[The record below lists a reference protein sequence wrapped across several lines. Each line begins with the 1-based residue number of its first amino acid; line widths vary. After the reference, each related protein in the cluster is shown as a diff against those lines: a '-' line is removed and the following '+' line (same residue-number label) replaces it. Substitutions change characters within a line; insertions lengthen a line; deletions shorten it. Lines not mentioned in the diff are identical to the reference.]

1 MSFRT
6 GRSLPSDRASEA
18 DEEPEPDD
26 DPSLTAA
33 IAASQIDL
41 RPLFGG
47 LLVLIGGV
55 LGIPVLVMFGIVVL
69 AIAWL
74 HTIWARRALRRL
86 RLERRFEPDRVMCG
100 DTAHLVLTTWNRKL
114 MPLPWLRAE
123 EPVPSELR
131 PAEGSGGLGWSF
143 GPRSLVNGW
152 TLGPYERTIR
162 RIDLRAE
169 RRGVYR
175 FGSVELAA
183 GDLLGESVAEEDRQL
198 AATLVVRPRT
208 VPVRR
213 FEAAL
218 ERSGDLRARRGLVED
233 PSSFAGVRPYA
244 PGDPVRHVHWR
255 TTARLGVP
263 VVKRFDPSR
272 DRDVVVALDIE
283 TGDEGWAGRHD
294 DDLAENLCVVAA
306 SLARALEA
314 AGAAGGLAV
323 AAFTGT
329 TDRFAF
335 LAPSA
340 AEHQAARAGDLLARI
355 SPYPSAPFEHL
366 LGRLARMVR
375 PGTLIVI
382 VSARDPG
389 PWLAVGRRLTRS
401 GFGVVHLAV
410 GPRADDHARRS
421 RAVRLRARPIRM
433 DGDWR
438 TVSHLDVAS

>member
-6 GRSLPSDRASEA
+6 GRSLPSDQTTDEA
-18 DEEPEPDD
+18 EEPEPDD

-33 IAASQIDL
+33 VAANELDL
-41 RPLFGG
+41 RPLLGG
-47 LLVLIGGV
+47 LLVLVGGV
-55 LGIPVLVMFGIVVL
+55 LGIAVLVMFGIVVL
-69 AIAWL
+69 AVAWL
-74 HTIWARRALRRL
+74 RTIWAGRALRRL
-86 RLERRFEPDRVMCG
+86 RIERRFEPDRVMCG
-100 DTAHLVLTTWNRKL
+100 DTAHLVLTAWNRKL
-114 MPLPWLRAE
+114 IPLPWLRAE
-123 EPVPSELR
+123 EPLPIELSPER
-131 PAEGSGGLGWSF
+131 DADGHGWTISA
-143 GPRSLVNGW
+143 RSLVNGW
-152 TLGPYERTIR
+152 TLGPYERTVR

-175 FGSVELAA
+175 FGPIGLSA
-183 GDLLGESVAEEDRQL
+183 GDLLGETVADEDRQL
-198 AATLVVRPRT
+198 PATLVVRPRT

-213 FEAAL
+213 LDAAR

-233 PSSFAGVRPYA
+233 PSRFAGIRPYV

-263 VVKRFDPSR
+263 VVKRFEPSR
-272 DRDVVVALDIE
+272 DRDVVVALDIQ
-283 TGDEGWAGRHD
+283 TTDGGWAGRHD
-294 DDLAENLCVVAA
+294 DDLAEMLCVVAA
-306 SLARALEA
+306 SLARTLEA
-314 AGAAGGLAV
+314 EGAAGGLAV

-340 AEHQAARAGDLLARI
+340 AEQQAARAGDLLARI
-355 SPYPSAPFEHL
+355 SPFPSAPFEHL

-389 PWLAVGRRLTRS
+389 PWLPVARRLTRS
-401 GFGVVHLAV
+401 GFGVLHLAI
-410 GPRADDHARRS
+410 GPGADDNARRS
-421 RAVRLRARPIRM
+421 RAFRLAARSVRM